1 MPRAK
6 TRKKKVYSNKEYKSN
21 DGMLTAVWGPPA
33 WHFLHTISF
42 NYPVHPTPLEKKNYR
57 RFILSLQNILPC
69 MHCRDN
75 MKKNLKKSPLTMR
88 DMKNRHT
95 FSLWV
100 YKFHEQVNCMLNKKS
115 VLSYEAVRERYEH
128 FRSRCTENRKKRSTR
143 RKICIKRRKTRKKR
157 EKGCTKPLYGKKS
170 KCVLKIIPH
179 DQKTK
184 SISIDKRCI
193 KTRQ

>member
-1 MPRAK
+1 MAASSLFYYFNFYFSILLSVSFSLPIDAGKKNKYYNMAK
-6 TRKKKVYSNKEYKSN
+6 KIK
-21 DGMLTAVWGPPA
+21 LPQ
-33 WHFLHTISF
+33 
-42 NYPVHPTPLEKKNYR
+42 LEKKNYR

-69 MHCRDN
+69 RHCRDN
-75 MKKNLKKSPLTMR
+75 MKKNLKKLPLTMR

-115 VLSYEAVRERYEH
+115 VLSYAAVRERYEH

-193 KTRQ
+193 KTR